1 MARKRSGGVVD
12 LSSSSDS
19 KTVGSEDIQCSQLPF
34 VDYDS
39 YESLSE
45 TQLVGEVSFCLLFFN

>member
-1 MARKRSGGVVD
+1 MVWKRPGGVVD
-12 LSSSSDS
+12 LSSASDS
-19 KTVGSEDIQCSQLPF
+19 ETVGSEDIQCSQLPF

-45 TQLVGEVSFCLLFFN
+45 TQLIGEVSFLFVIF